1 MKWEKSRYKQTG
13 ERGNMV
19 KKIIIGIGALAAAGL
34 ISMVGYMRKKSKP
47 LYK

>member
-1 MKWEKSRYKQTG
+1 
-13 ERGNMV
+13 MV

-34 ISMVGYMRKKSKP
+34 ISMVGIVRKKSKP